1 MAQLPG
7 EVCSFF
13 VLYQKFPPSLVFENA
28 SFPSEESG
36 RGNEITAA
44 PEKRADVISPAAV
57 TDTRTITGNAAGRGT
72 ATASG
77 IVTETAKGT
86 GKGNIATAR

>member
-1 MAQLPG
+1 MAQPLG
-7 EVCSFF
+7 EVCSLFSA
-13 VLYQKFPPSLVFENA
+13 VSKVCPIIRFENA
-28 SFPSEESG
+28 SFPSEESV
-36 RGNEITAA
+36 RGNETTAV

-77 IVTETAKGT
+77 IVTETAKET